1 VLTLLL
7 ASANAAPGEER
18 PVGGASLEFNKEDGT
33 LYIDWSGSIVA
44 GMNDL
49 RVALAKYGTTLNRVV
64 HASELVVKP
73 DFQILTIYR
82 ALKKLG
88 FSHLSARPN

>member
-1 VLTLLL
+1 VLTL

-33 LYIDWSGSIVA
+33 LYIDWSGSIVV
-44 GMNDL
+44 GMDDL
-49 RVALAKYGTTLNRVV
+49 RVALAEYGTTLNRVV

-73 DFQILTIYR
+73 DFRSI
-82 ALKKLG
+82 AL
-88 FSHLSARPN
+88 SRNWASRI